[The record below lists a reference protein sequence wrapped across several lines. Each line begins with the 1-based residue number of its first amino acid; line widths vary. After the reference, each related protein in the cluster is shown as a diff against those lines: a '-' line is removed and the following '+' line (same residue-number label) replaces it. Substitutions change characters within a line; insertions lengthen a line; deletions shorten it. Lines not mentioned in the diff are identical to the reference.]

1 MEFALAATGVIVVLA
16 IVFILIGH
24 FYPGSGAD
32 VLDWRPTRS
41 FDEEARL
48 ELEDIDQMLEAQ
60 NERRRRSGRPE
71 LSEAGIQ
78 AEVDSERR
86 AMLERGERYRGS
98 EEGPTPPPQSDG

>member
-1 MEFALAATGVIVVLA
+1 VEFALAATGVIVVLA

-71 LSEAGIQ
+71 LTEAAIQ

-86 AMLERGERYRGS
+86 AMEQRGELYRETG
-98 EEGPTPPPQSDG
+98 EEPTPPRQPEA